1 MLGHYKLMSVL
12 LADGPVAKWF
22 RPWTYQ
28 VTVSHDRRFDSRSDQ
43 NIKNYFI
50 IFDYLAYFFSDI
62 K

>member
-1 MLGHYKLMSVL
+1 MSVL

-28 VTVSHDRRFDSRSDQ
+28 VTVSHDRRFDSRTDQ

-50 IFDYLAYFFSDI
+50 NFDYLAYFFWDI
-62 K
+62 KK